1 MVFTELEVINLCVAL
16 AKPIV
21 ANELPRVNNEGIM
34 EDSAF
39 HSSWTEMIALS
50 LELSL

>member
-16 AKPIV
+16 ASPIV
-21 ANELPRVNNEGIM
+21 AKELPLVNNDGIM

-39 HSSWTEMIALS
+39 HSAYTELCALS
-50 LELSL
+50 IEISL